1 MKRRKLHIEALLAAA
16 MLLGP
21 AAAPA
26 VAQPA
31 QERPYRS
38 YSTATYVTTG
48 LSNVLY
54 VPAKVLFAGAG
65 AVTSGVAYVTT
76 LGNERVTRRIWDD
89 TTGGDYV
96 ITPGMIAGERPVHFV
111 GRE

>member
-1 MKRRKLHIEALLAAA
+1 MERRKLHIELLLVAAI
-16 MLLGP
+16 LLGP
-21 AAAPA
+21 AGPAA
-26 VAQPA
+26 AQPA
-31 QERPYRS
+31 QGEPHRS

-54 VPAKVLFAGAG
+54 MPAKIVFAGAG

-76 LGNERVTRRIWDD
+76 LGNEKVTRRIWDD

-96 ITPGMIAGERPVHFV
+96 ITPGMIAGERSVHFV
-111 GRE
+111 GR